1 MASFSRP
8 RATFRMAT
16 SCEPLEAVG
25 CAAMLCWAMVSQ
37 PARMAI
43 AEADRVSLPVAPRK
57 LRRVAANRVSI
68 MLDMS
73 VLRIWVEQTNYNR
86 RYALKVQI
94 GFKQG
99 ASWPHGARH
108 AGPPRV
114 PCAELD

>member
-73 VLRIWVEQTNYNR
+73 VLRIWVEQTN
-86 RYALKVQI
+86 LQPQI
-94 GFKQG
+94 RAQDPDRIQAGG
-99 ASWPHGARH
+99 IMAAWSAPCGIAASSVR
-108 AGPPRV
+108 
-114 PCAELD
+114 